1 MRIMKEDM
9 RQLQNETIKGQSS
22 IAVESNIQK
31 LWKLPKQIETYMW
44 NKVVFMRSQSKIK
57 HQREGE
63 MSFDQDKILIASWVK
78 FLIMDIGIEA
88 I

>member
-1 MRIMKEDM
+1 
-9 RQLQNETIKGQSS
+9 
-22 IAVESNIQK
+22 
-31 LWKLPKQIETYMW
+31 MW

-63 MSFDQDKILIASWVK
+63 TSFDRDKILIASWVK